1 LVRIRSYPWPGNIR
15 ELRNT
20 VERSVI
26 LAREDVVDDEH
37 FPAAVPSDSDEDASA
52 GADITI
58 DELEEAHI
66 RKILGKASSLDAAAK
81 TLGIDPATLYR
92 KRKRLSL

>member
-1 LVRIRSYPWPGNIR
+1 
-15 ELRNT
+15 

-26 LAREDVVDDEH
+26 LAREDIVDDEH
-37 FPAAVPSDSDEDASA
+37 FPASVPPDAGEDASV

-58 DELEEAHI
+58 EELEEAHI